1 MDHTTLKPGTVILI
15 AAFDDV
21 PEHDFEV
28 LTVEEDHVTG
38 IALTGPFAGQYGEP
52 EFDLIVALRS

>member
-1 MDHTTLKPGTVILI
+1 MDQAALQPGVVIVI

-28 LTVEEDHVTG
+28 VTVEEDYVTG
-38 IALTGPFAGQYGEP
+38 FALTGPLAGQYGEP

>member
-1 MDHTTLKPGTVILI
+1 MDHEQLKPGSIIRI

-28 LTVEEDHVTG
+28 LTVEEDRVTG
-38 IALTGPFAGQYGEP
+38 IALTGPFAGHYGEP